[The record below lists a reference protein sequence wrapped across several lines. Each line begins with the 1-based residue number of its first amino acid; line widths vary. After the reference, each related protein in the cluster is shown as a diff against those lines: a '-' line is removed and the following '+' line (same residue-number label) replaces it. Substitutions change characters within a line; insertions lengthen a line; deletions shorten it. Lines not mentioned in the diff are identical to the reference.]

1 MLGCSCPAED
11 GVQGLSRAGRVLGCP
26 TLSSGSV
33 IPSILG
39 SFLWASPHLPVPN
52 CHCFP
57 APSIPSVSECAHA
70 PIFTTRL
77 TLAWRCLFPI
87 SAQSFV
93 YPDPPA
99 WLSPRPLR
107 PPSIRNWGSF
117 QNPRVT
123 SCSWPLPHPLTFGAS
138 QASATCAL
146 PGEVTTSLLAMP
158 TLRSPGCRSP
168 S

>member
-33 IPSILG
+33 SSPASWAPFSGFLHTCLSLIVTASLPPPSHQYL
-39 SFLWASPHLPVPN
+39 
-52 CHCFP
+52 
-57 APSIPSVSECAHA
+57 SV
-70 PIFTTRL
+70 L
-77 TLAWRCLFPI
+77 TLLSSQRDSPLPGAVFSPFQPKAL
-87 SAQSFV
+87 STLT
-93 YPDPPA
+93 PPA

-117 QNPRVT
+117 RNPRVT

-138 QASATCAL
+138 QASAPCAL
-146 PGEVTTSLLAMP
+146 PGEVTLL
-158 TLRSPGCRSP
+158 
-168 S
+168 